1 MYRDGANYK
10 QYSEVILSNKNEIP
24 IEEIRK
30 KISLSLND
38 GEYFIPED
46 WNLPK
51 LHLFEFDVE
60 IDHEFHE
67 FLDVKE
73 TNLMPDYDKDINDL
87 TKII

>member
-51 LHLFEFDVE
+51 LHL
-60 IDHEFHE
+60 
-67 FLDVKE
+67 DVKE
-73 TNLMPDYDKDINDL
+73 INLMPDYDKDINDL

>member
-10 QYSEVILSNKNEIP
+10 QYSEVILSNKNQIP
-24 IEEIRK
+24 IGQIRK
-30 KISLSLND
+30 KISLSLID
-38 GEYFIPED
+38 GEYFIPEA

-67 FLDVKE
+67 LLDVKE
-73 TNLMPDYDKDINDL
+73 TNLMPDYAKDINDL